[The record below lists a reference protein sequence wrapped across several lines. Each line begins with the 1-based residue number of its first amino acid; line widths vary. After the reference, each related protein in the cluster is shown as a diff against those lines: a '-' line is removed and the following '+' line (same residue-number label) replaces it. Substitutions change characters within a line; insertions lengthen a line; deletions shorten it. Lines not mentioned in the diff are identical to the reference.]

1 MADLND
7 AKYLKE
13 LRSKQPTRYG
23 KVKVELTEKIKQYLK
38 LLRIIFDNLE
48 LKCKIAINIFL
59 VLQRIYQ
66 KFFIE

>member
-1 MADLND
+1 MEGKKVKLADLND

-38 LLRIIFDNLE
+38 LLRIIFDKL
-48 LKCKIAINIFL
+48 
-59 VLQRIYQ
+59 
-66 KFFIE
+66 